1 MRSWALL
8 GGAIAV
14 EVAATLSLRASQDHS
29 AWLVVVVAGYL
40 GAFVLLTL
48 VLRAGVPVGVAY
60 GIWGAAGTA
69 GTAVLAAASLRR
81 PVHLADRGRHRT
93 DHRGSPARRV
103 RVAPGRRGRVHTVM
117 WAALAGAII
126 VEVIATLS
134 LRASDGF
141 RKRLWIIPVVV
152 GYAASFYLLW
162 VSLSLGMPVGIAYG
176 VWTACGVALV
186 AVIARFLFAEPLTPV
201 MGLGIAL
208 IVAGVITIELVGAAH

>member
-1 MRSWALL
+1 
-8 GGAIAV
+8 
-14 EVAATLSLRASQDHS
+14 
-29 AWLVVVVAGYL
+29 
-40 GAFVLLTL
+40 
-48 VLRAGVPVGVAY
+48 
-60 GIWGAAGTA
+60 
-69 GTAVLAAASLRR
+69 
-81 PVHLADRGRHRT
+81 
-93 DHRGSPARRV
+93 
-103 RVAPGRRGRVHTVM
+103 M

-126 VEVIATLS
+126 IEVIATLS

-162 VSLSLGMPVGIAYG
+162 VSLSLGMPVGVAYG

>member
-1 MRSWALL
+1 
-8 GGAIAV
+8 
-14 EVAATLSLRASQDHS
+14 
-29 AWLVVVVAGYL
+29 
-40 GAFVLLTL
+40 
-48 VLRAGVPVGVAY
+48 
-60 GIWGAAGTA
+60 
-69 GTAVLAAASLRR
+69 
-81 PVHLADRGRHRT
+81 
-93 DHRGSPARRV
+93 
-103 RVAPGRRGRVHTVM
+103 M

-162 VSLSLGMPVGIAYG
+162 VSLSLGMPIGIAYG

-208 IVAGVITIELVGAAH
+208 IVAGVITIELVAAAH